1 MGQYYWNSWRS
12 FSFRVLDLKFSPY
25 NINLFNGELNKIE
38 SSDMFSN
45 NSYNSQ
51 VDKEN
56 KNPNDITIYN
66 ESVFASVSISS
77 QIVDQGD

>member
-1 MGQYYWNSWRS
+1 
-12 FSFRVLDLKFSPY
+12 
-25 NINLFNGELNKIE
+25 
-38 SSDMFSN
+38 MFSN

-66 ESVFASVSISS
+66 ESIFLRFRSEFVTFTT
-77 QIVDQGD
+77 GCF